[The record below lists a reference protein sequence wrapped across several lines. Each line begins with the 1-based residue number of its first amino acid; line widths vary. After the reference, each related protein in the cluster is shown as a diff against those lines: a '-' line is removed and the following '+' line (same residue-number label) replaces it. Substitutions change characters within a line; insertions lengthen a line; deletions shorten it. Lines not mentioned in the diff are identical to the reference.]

1 MKKYILLFAM
11 MLAVGTASAE
21 TVKLYATF
29 GTPASSA
36 SYSGTTYTW
45 SANNNNLMTV
55 FEFSNGELAKY
66 STLKFT
72 IGSLTGGMVRMGYY
86 VGETFTE
93 FGQGFGSSGE
103 KSVDLT
109 ALNIDRSTVT
119 KIAFGGRTFSEGSS
133 SGSCTIDAS
142 SVYLEGT
149 SAVAGNSLTA
159 TFGTPGSNAK
169 LVNYYS
175 CTQTYDNLVTCYTF
189 DSGQLAN
196 YTSLK
201 FDLSDF
207 SSVNIR
213 INVLYKNGDSED
225 NADFG
230 GNGYSTTNAGY
241 WASAGSK
248 SLTTETILSGIKSK
262 SNNNDL
268 TLAAVKAIR
277 FGSTN
282 NTTGSVYLT
291 NMKLTA
297 TDVADLAPTFAKMG
311 SKCEFKES
319 YYVWTGSTSNLMD
332 VFTFSS
338 GELANYT
345 TLTFT
350 FSDLS
355 SDASVRMGY
364 KVSDS
369 DTFNEFGTGFYS
381 AGEKTV
387 DLSGLGV
394 DLSTVTK
401 ICFGGKSNTGNCVIK
416 AEDVVLSNAA
426 LITGLT
432 RQFTKDRKST
442 VCLPFDL
449 TEAEATAA
457 GKFYTLSSVDGTTLT
472 FTEVADPD
480 AYTPYVFVPATEYPF
495 AFLNKSI
502 ASSVGKTC
510 KTEVSGY
517 TFQGV
522 MVAGNV
528 PSGAYGYNA
537 EDGTFS
543 KTTTGNVTIDA
554 CRAYI
559 TAPSTART
567 LNAVFGDE
575 ATGIET
581 VNREPLTVNQ
591 TFNLQGQRVG
601 EGHKGLVIKNGKKM
615 LVKQF
620 R

>member
-1 MKKYILLFAM
+1 
-11 MLAVGTASAE
+11 MLAVGTVSAE

-72 IGSLTGGMVRMGYY
+72 IGSPTGGMVRMGYY

-93 FGQGFGSSGE
+93 FGSGFGSDGT
-103 KSVDLT
+103 KTVDLT
-109 ALNIDRSTVT
+109 ALSIDRSKVT
-119 KIAFGGRTFSEGSS
+119 KIAFGGRTFNEGSS
-133 SGSCTIDAS
+133 SGSCTIDAN

-149 SAVAGNSLTA
+149 ATVAGNSLTA
-159 TFGTPGSNAK
+159 TFGTLGSNAK

-175 CTQTYDNLVTCYTF
+175 CTETTDNLVTCYTF

-196 YTSLK
+196 YTNLK
-201 FDLSDF
+201 FDLSKF

-230 GNGYSTTNAGY
+230 GQGYSSGY
-241 WASAGSK
+241 WASDGSK

-277 FGSTN
+277 FGGTN
-282 NTTGSVYLT
+282 NSGSVYLT
-291 NMKLTA
+291 NMKLTG
-297 TDVADLAPTFAKMG
+297 TSVEDLAPTFNKMG
-311 SKCEFKES
+311 SKCTFKES
-319 YYVWTGSTSNLMD
+319 YYVWTGNTNNLMD
-332 VFTFSS
+332 VFTFSN

-355 SDASVRMGY
+355 DGSGIRMGY
-364 KVSDS
+364 YVGSEW
-369 DTFNEFGTGFYS
+369 TEFGNNGYYS
-381 AGEKTV
+381 AGTKTV
-387 DLSGLGV
+387 DLLALGI
-394 DLSTVTK
+394 DLSKVTK
-401 ICFGGKSNTGNCVIK
+401 ISFGGKSNEGNCVIK
-416 AEDVVLSNAA
+416 AEDVVLSNAT

-432 RQFTKDRKST
+432 RQFTIDRKST

-449 TEAEATAA
+449 TETEATAA
-457 GKFYTLSSVDGTTLT
+457 GKFYTLNSVDGTTLK

-510 KTEVSGY
+510 KTVVGNY

-522 MVAGNV
+522 MVAGKV
-528 PSGAYGYNA
+528 PQGAYGYNA
-537 EDGTFS
+537 ETGAFS
-543 KTTTGNVTIDA
+543 QTTSGNVDIDA

-559 TAPSTART
+559 TGPAAAR
-567 LNAVFGDE
+567 LNVIFDDE
-575 ATGIET
+575 STGIET
-581 VNREPLTVNQ
+581 LNRETMTVNQ
-591 TFNLQGQRVG
+591 AYNLQGQRVS

-615 LVKQF
+615 IVK
-620 R
+620 